1 MNRTYSIF
9 LLLCIIINSI
19 FTACSNND
27 DAQIPNELIGDW
39 IGICHESRGTSYLS
53 VSFNTDL
60 TGELLLESPSGAYNM
75 AYFEY
80 TMSGNEVLCKG
91 TSSGTIGGGGTN
103 NNFSMTFHWDTNRL
117 TPINQYTQFILTKDG
132 SIETDQDGNIT
143 TK

>member
-1 MNRTYSIF
+1 
-9 LLLCIIINSI
+9 
-19 FTACSNND
+19 
-27 DAQIPNELIGDW
+27 
-39 IGICHESRGTSYLS
+39 
-53 VSFNTDL
+53 
-60 TGELLLESPSGAYNM
+60 M

-143 TK
+143 TY